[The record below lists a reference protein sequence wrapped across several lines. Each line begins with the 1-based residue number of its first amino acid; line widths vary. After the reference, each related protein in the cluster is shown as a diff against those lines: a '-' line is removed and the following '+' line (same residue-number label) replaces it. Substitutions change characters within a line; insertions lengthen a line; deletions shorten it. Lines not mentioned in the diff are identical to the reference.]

1 MDEEPNAAPSPASLV
16 TLAALN
22 SRLFLNC
29 LADLADE
36 QARVRPNERTNH
48 CLFLA
53 IHLTDARHFL
63 LRYLGEPSPSPFAA
77 LLENARSLDDLGEL
91 PPLAEVT
98 TAWKEAA
105 EKLMALLHS
114 PISDRLK
121 EPSEQRFPVDDPTI
135 LGGLGFLLHHEAFHI
150 GQMAL
155 LRRFVGLPGM
165 SYRAE
170 PPPSL

>member
-1 MDEEPNAAPSPASLV
+1 MDEHLQLLIS
-16 TLAALN
+16 LAALN

-29 LADLADE
+29 LADLTEE
-36 QARVRPNERTNH
+36 QALIRPNERTNH

-63 LRYLGEPSPSPFAA
+63 LRYLGEPSPSPFAT
-77 LLENARSLDDLGEL
+77 LLEHARSLDDLGEL

-98 TAWKEAA
+98 TAWKEAT
-105 EKLMALLHS
+105 EKLMAVLNS
-114 PISDRLK
+114 FDVDRLGQA
-121 EPSEQRFPVDDPTI
+121 SEQRFPVDDPTR

-165 SYRAE
+165 SYGGA
-170 PPPSL
+170 P

>member
-1 MDEEPNAAPSPASLV
+1 MEERLQPLA

-29 LADLADE
+29 LADLTDE

-63 LRYLGEPSPSPFAA
+63 LRSLGEPSPSPFAA

-98 TAWKEAA
+98 TAWREAT
-105 EKLMALLHS
+105 EKLMAVLNS
-114 PISDRLK
+114 SDPDRFT
-121 EPSEQRFPVDDPTI
+121 EPSGQRFPVDDPTV

-165 SYRAE
+165 SYRDE
-170 PPPSL
+170 PSASL